1 MKSIITKLLG
11 MLLDKLKAK
20 NSLVFVI
27 IQSALI
33 AAYVV
38 ITQGVDSGLIPDI
51 PLVTEAIEWLSMVLM
66 ALIGSSTVTD
76 LPTNYDP
83 SNLKEALAKVIDSFK
98 VNNPM
103 VFAIV
108 QIVLLGTFAVLTY
121 GGFPLNATLTTIL
134 QVVTMAGVV
143 LTGSRTVKF
152 IMPEEE
158 SLHARALK
166 QAPLEYYD

>member
-1 MKSIITKLLG
+1 
-11 MLLDKLKAK
+11 MLLDKFKAK

-103 VFAIV
+103 VFAVV
-108 QIVLLGTFAVLTY
+108 QVVLLGTFAVLTY

-158 SLHARALK
+158 ALHARALK